1 MAYVIQNGILRTV
14 DWKTTVKYSISFVM
28 HIAAS
33 NYSCGICDKM
43 HSVDSNWDK
52 MSTALFKSM
61 SICNFSRKKTTQII
75 YSSFAACFPNSIPFD
90 WTIMC
95 WMILFMSII
104 QFMMIK
110 IYTQHTW
117 SVFLI
122 VFMQINPFNPVFI
135 RIIGM
140 YILVGCPHHSV
151 YCPKSNC
158 FWFRFFCS
166 NNVPHCR

>member
-1 MAYVIQNGILRTV
+1 MLYRTVFYAQWIEKLQWNILSHLLCISRPQITAAVSAIKCIQLIPIEIKWVPHFLNQCRYVI
-14 DWKTTVKYSISFVM
+14 SPE
-28 HIAAS
+28 
-33 NYSCGICDKM
+33 
-43 HSVDSNWDK
+43 
-52 MSTALFKSM
+52 
-61 SICNFSRKKTTQII
+61 KKTTQII